1 MFYLLT
7 PLILLRV
14 FYQGLREP
22 RYKET
27 LLQRFGFVSPITE
40 PRLIW
45 VHAVSAGETNA
56 AAPLVNRLL
65 AAGHKVLI
73 TTMTPTGRERVER
86 LFGNRVYH
94 TYAPY
99 DLPTAVN
106 RFISRTGAVSLV
118 IVDTEL
124 WPNMI
129 WYAHKAGLQVLLV
142 NGRMSERSARGYARV
157 APLTSLMLSCID
169 IVAVQT
175 ASHGDRFEA
184 LGLDRSKLVI
194 AGSIK
199 FDITLPADLED
210 RTKQIRR
217 RLGARRIFIAASTH
231 EGEEEIL
238 LEAFAALK
246 QKNILMVLA
255 PRHPRRAPEVAR
267 LCCSYEL
274 EVVRH
279 SEKEPVSTDT
289 CVYLLDTIGELMY
302 FYNVADLAFVGGS
315 LVPIGGHNPME
326 PASLGVPVIM
336 GPYQQNIDDIGAM
349 FQEAQGM
356 IVCDSA
362 SALTLAIDKVFTDE
376 RLRRS
381 LIANASGVMEDNRGA
396 LDKVVRLVL
405 DHACT

>member
-1 MFYLLT
+1 MFYVLT

-14 FYQGLREP
+14 LYQGLSEP

-40 PRLIW
+40 QRLIW

-65 AAGHKVLI
+65 AAGYKVLI

-86 LFGNRVYH
+86 LFGSRVYH

-99 DLPTAVN
+99 DLPMAVN

-129 WYAHKAGLQVLLV
+129 WHAHKAGLQVLLV

-157 APLTSLMLSCID
+157 APLTRLMLSCID

-175 ASHGDRFEA
+175 QSHGDRFEA
-184 LGLDRSKLVI
+184 LGLDRSRLEI

-210 RTKQIRR
+210 RTKQIRQ
-217 RLGARRIFIAASTH
+217 RLGSRRIFIAASTH

-238 LEAFAALK
+238 LEAFAELK
-246 QKNILMVLA
+246 QKDSLMVLA

-267 LCCSYEL
+267 LCCSHEL
-274 EVVRH
+274 KVVRH
-279 SEKEPVSTDT
+279 SEAVPVSRDT
-289 CVYLLDTIGELMY
+289 SVYLLDTIGELMY

-315 LVPIGGHNPME
+315 LVPVGGHNPME
-326 PASLGVPVIM
+326 PAGVGVPVIM

-362 SALTLAIDKVFTDE
+362 SSLTLAIDEVFSDE
-376 RLRRS
+376 NLRRS
-381 LIANASGVMEDNRGA
+381 LIANASGVMEENRGA

-405 DHACT
+405 DHACP